1 LNKILLF
8 ANTGWYLYNY
18 RQSLARAVAA
28 DGAAVVLVSP
38 PDRYSRM
45 LEQAGFAWRQVEL
58 SRRAMDPVADLRFF
72 AACLRLYRR
81 ERPTLVHHFTAKPVV
96 YGTWAARLAR
106 VPAVVNSVTG
116 LGYAF
121 VTREARGRILRP
133 IVIGLYRSAL
143 GSSRSWTIFQNPDD
157 RSRFLELGIVDPSRA
172 TLIVGSGV
180 DLQRFRTTREPAGMP
195 VVVLPAR
202 MLWDKGVGELV
213 EAARLVRE
221 RGVPVRV
228 RLAGAPDPGNP
239 ASIPESQLKAWAE
252 AGLAEW
258 IGHQDDM
265 PAVYAACHIVALPTY
280 YGEGLPRSLVEA
292 GASGRPVIA
301 TDVPGCRAV
310 VEPGENGL
318 LVEPRSVAPLAQ
330 ALLDLCVGA
339 ERRARM
345 GQRGRQMAEERFS
358 DERIVG
364 ETMKLYRTMSTLGPG
379 HSPTEGSE

>member
-202 MLWDKGVGELV
+202 MLWDKGAGELV
-213 EAARLVRE
+213 ECGPPGART
-221 RGVPVRV
+221 RGPGSV
-228 RLAGAPDPGNP
+228 RLAGAPDPGNGLHPGEP
-239 ASIPESQLKAWAE
+239 AQSLGEP
-252 AGLAEW
+252 GLQSGSATRT
-258 IGHQDDM
+258 ICRPCM
-265 PAVYAACHIVALPTY
+265 RPVIVALPTY

-292 GASGRPVIA
+292 
-301 TDVPGCRAV
+301 
-310 VEPGENGL
+310 
-318 LVEPRSVAPLAQ
+318 APA
-330 ALLDLCVGA
+330 D
-339 ERRARM
+339 AR
-345 GQRGRQMAEERFS
+345 
-358 DERIVG
+358 
-364 ETMKLYRTMSTLGPG
+364 
-379 HSPTEGSE
+379 